1 MELSLPFKDGSF
13 IIVIALSFG
22 FWGLWP
28 ILRKFFFWFRLNMN
42 SIQTGVNQ
50 QLPCWLW
57 LPVCDSRFLLAK
69 PRRFKLS
76 LATGLLPDVAK
87 YRYEFNYETV
97 RITRLLPDLA
107 KTENLSV
114 EVVDGSYYPEI
125 QWKVTTGVYNDPW
138 CNTVQCVV

>member
-1 MELSLPFKDGSF
+1 M
-13 IIVIALSFG
+13 
-22 FWGLWP
+22 
-28 ILRKFFFWFRLNMN
+28 
-42 SIQTGVNQ
+42 
-50 QLPCWLW
+50 
-57 LPVCDSRFLLAK
+57 
-69 PRRFKLS
+69 S

-125 QWKVTTGVYNDPW
+125 Q
-138 CNTVQCVV
+138 